1 MLAVRTEEGP
11 EPRNADTFPISFPG
25 GSGLAGA
32 AELKWVE
39 H

>member
-25 GSGLAGA
+25 GSGLARGSGA
-32 AELKWVE
+32 EMG
-39 H
+39 